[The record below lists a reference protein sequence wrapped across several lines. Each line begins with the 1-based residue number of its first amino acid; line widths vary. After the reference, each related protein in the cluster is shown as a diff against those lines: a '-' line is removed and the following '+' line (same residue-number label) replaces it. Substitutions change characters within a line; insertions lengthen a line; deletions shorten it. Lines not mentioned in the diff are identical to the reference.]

1 MSKTK
6 STDDVNF
13 QFKRPAFEGA
23 SKGADILLG
32 LAAISSRLAQEKRT
46 RLEHP
51 DGRSENVAEH
61 TLALAKIAPELAI
74 YMYPKLDPNLV
85 ARFATV
91 HDDVEAYVGDTP
103 TDIITDDELELKQ
116 RREQQGIARLMD
128 EYSDIKTYVALVKD
142 YEVQQISEARFVR
155 VVDKLMPILNHFSNS
170 GVVLK
175 RLYDN
180 KTYLNPK
187 RRSPTSARLLV
198 EYPEFKEVVDLREE
212 LVKLMAKMHL

>member
-1 MSKTK
+1 MARKDQT
-6 STDDVNF
+6 STEF
-13 QFKRPAFEGA
+13 QFQRPTFEDTTQA
-23 SKGADILLG
+23 ADIALG

-61 TLALAKIAPELAI
+61 TLTLAKTAPELAI
-74 YMYPKLDPNLV
+74 YMYPGLDPNLV

-103 TDIITDDELELKQ
+103 TDIITDESLALKQ
-116 RREQQGIARLMD
+116 QREQRGIARLID
-128 EYSDIKTYVALVKD
+128 EYSEVKSYVALITD
-142 YEVQQISEARFVR
+142 YEAQKIPEARFVR
-155 VVDKLMPILNHFSNS
+155 VVDKLMPILSHFSNS
-170 GVVLK
+170 GVLLK

-180 KTYLNPK
+180 ETYLDPK

-198 EYPEFKEVVDLREE
+198 EYPEFKEVIELREE
-212 LVKLMAKMHL
+212 LVNLMARMHL